1 MWTLE
6 RFAPLV
12 GEQFEMQVPELG
24 AQSAALLEARP
35 LRGTHPQGRQA
46 FALLFQS
53 SVQLPQSTY
62 ALSHPALG
70 ELALFL
76 VPVARGS
83 DGVQYEAIFN

>member
-12 GEQFEMQVPELG
+12 GEQFAIQVPELG
-24 AQSAALLEARP
+24 AQAAALLEAKA
-35 LRGTHPQGRQA
+35 LRGAHPQGRQA
-46 FALLFQS
+46 FSLLFRS
-53 SVQLPQSTY
+53 SVLLPQRTY

-76 VPVARGS
+76 VPVARGG
-83 DGVQYEAIFN
+83 DGVQYEAVFN